1 MELLPTTLDNIKA
14 LREKLVELN
23 CWLDKEDMIWN
34 HRSSVGW
41 LQARDRNTRFF
52 HSRASSRYMKS
63 LIEGFFDDNDIWQDD
78 IEQVDK
84 NVKNS
89 YSNLFT
95 TSHSSEL
102 TKLVDAIKPKVSQA
116 MNNDLTSNFH
126 ASNIK
131 SPSRNVSLQS
141 LGAKQNASYALST
154 LQAYN

>member
-1 MELLPTTLDNIKA
+1 MIKRIWYGIIGLGLVGYKLGIEILDFSTLGLQVDIWKA
-14 LREKLVELN
+14 
-23 CWLDKEDMIWN
+23 
-34 HRSSVGW
+34 
-41 LQARDRNTRFF
+41 
-52 HSRASSRYMKS
+52 
-63 LIEGFFDDNDIWQDD
+63 IEGFFDDNDIWQDD

-102 TKLVDAIKPKVSQA
+102 TKLLDVIKPKVSQA

-126 ASNIK
+126 ASDIK
-131 SPSRNVSLQS
+131 SPSRNISLQS

-154 LQAYN
+154 LQAYDWGSCYENDIRFP